1 MKSFVFKNGLNT
13 VLYLNIPN
21 MSENVIVPGS
31 DCMRFD
37 LTVESHAN
45 NILVELQKKTRESSV
60 QGQETSQ
67 IQTVKK

>member
-1 MKSFVFKNGLNT
+1 
-13 VLYLNIPN
+13 